1 MPVPS
6 DVPPNVPLKV
16 SPGAPADGPAV
27 ESRRTVTSGVKPPPY
42 LIGGPAGWRFQIRL
56 PANLFGDDF
65 RLAGA
70 VPIIRVTLGPR
81 GRGEAR
87 RLAQHCAALCR
98 TIFALAA
105 ATKED
110 RTMDT
115 QSHGNHDT
123 ELAEQVV
130 AACQNAIKKAV
141 AQPSQ
146 ALGLAHGLDAA
157 LTSLRLV
164 QTEIG
169 KGEHGARAVV
179 DNAAALTRHALKDVL
194 AHTSDPKRALEVL
207 STTSDIAP
215 SVTTITPG
223 NPPPTQAAAPGGSEK
238 PTFSQVSQAY
248 IDMRIENDG
257 ADHPEI
263 AYLRLRRQTFI
274 DVVGNRPVDQYYPSH
289 LQTYVSRMQHWPSN
303 ATKRGEMEGKTT
315 VEILDS
321 NKDLALKPLARKTLQ
336 DGYVAN
342 IKTMMRY
349 GMMDFRYRD
358 PFADAKIRWPQM
370 LVAPLPRE
378 GISVDVLN
386 RIFRASVASGPL
398 HEVMLPPL
406 STLTSRRL
414 GLLTF
419 LRGSDIRE
427 KHGVFIAQTGGI
439 VLENGRW
446 RRIPAKTDETRVFY
460 VLHDFLSEIGF
471 VDWARRQDGWVF
483 AAAHEHADPSKYV
496 SKVMNRLMQRC
507 GATGGA
513 EVFHS
518 LRGDA
523 IDAMRGANVQPR
535 AARLQA
541 GHELGDVHERYG
553 FRALSAAECKRL
565 ARLPLPKGIDWSV
578 FKGLDFDALAARRRG
593 PGRRRGLE
601 S

>member
-27 ESRRTVTSGVKPPPY
+27 ESRRTITSGVKPPPY

-115 QSHGNHDT
+115 QSHGNHDN

-194 AHTSDPKRALEVL
+194 AHPSDPKRALEIL

-215 SVTTITPG
+215 SVTTMTPG

-238 PTFSQVSQAY
+238 PTFGQVSQAY

-303 ATKRGEMEGKTT
+303 AT
-315 VEILDS
+315 
-321 NKDLALKPLARKTLQ
+321 
-336 DGYVAN
+336 
-342 IKTMMRY
+342 
-349 GMMDFRYRD
+349 
-358 PFADAKIRWPQM
+358 
-370 LVAPLPRE
+370 
-378 GISVDVLN
+378 
-386 RIFRASVASGPL
+386 
-398 HEVMLPPL
+398 
-406 STLTSRRL
+406 
-414 GLLTF
+414 
-419 LRGSDIRE
+419 
-427 KHGVFIAQTGGI
+427 
-439 VLENGRW
+439 
-446 RRIPAKTDETRVFY
+446 
-460 VLHDFLSEIGF
+460 
-471 VDWARRQDGWVF
+471 
-483 AAAHEHADPSKYV
+483 
-496 SKVMNRLMQRC
+496 
-507 GATGGA
+507 
-513 EVFHS
+513 
-518 LRGDA
+518 
-523 IDAMRGANVQPR
+523 
-535 AARLQA
+535 
-541 GHELGDVHERYG
+541 
-553 FRALSAAECKRL
+553 
-565 ARLPLPKGIDWSV
+565 
-578 FKGLDFDALAARRRG
+578 
-593 PGRRRGLE
+593 
-601 S
+601 